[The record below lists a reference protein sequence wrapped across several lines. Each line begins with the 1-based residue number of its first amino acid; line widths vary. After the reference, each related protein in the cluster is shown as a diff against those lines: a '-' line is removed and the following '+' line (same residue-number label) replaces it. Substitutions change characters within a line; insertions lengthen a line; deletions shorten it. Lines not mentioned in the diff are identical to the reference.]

1 MAPQYDDFT
10 ARIAELESELAR
22 GPSPR
27 VFAPLAE
34 AYRLSGRL
42 DDALQTARLGI
53 QAHPDHVG
61 IRIVLARAVLD
72 SQGREKALSAYGDVL
87 ALDSENLEAQAY
99 RDSAPEPVEAPVE
112 SAVTEHPV
120 AEAVGML
127 APTEDEV
134 TVGQPDDAPA
144 TAPEEMTQ
152 PGRRPGAGSLSEEL
166 AHLADLFL
174 PVGTSSDDPSLG
186 PASIATLTLAEIY
199 SRQGLYGKAAEV
211 CERILE
217 RDPDNEGAKSALDEY
232 RKHPASV

>member
-22 GPSPR
+22 DPSPR
-27 VFAPLAE
+27 IFAPLAE

-42 DDALQTARLGI
+42 DNALETARCGI
-53 QAHPDHVG
+53 EAHPDHVG
-61 IRIVLARAVLD
+61 IRIVLARTIVD
-72 SQGREKALSAYGDVL
+72 SQGRESALSAYGDVL
-87 ALDSENLEAQAY
+87 ALDSGNPEAQAY
-99 RDSAPEPVEAPVE
+99 LDSEPEPVEAPVE
-112 SAVTEHPV
+112 SASKVEPP
-120 AEAVGML
+120 AEDGATA
-127 APTEDEV
+127 APPDE
-134 TVGQPDDAPA
+134 APP
-144 TAPEEMTQ
+144 TAPEETTRSE
-152 PGRRPGAGSLSEEL
+152 RRPGAGSLSEEL

-174 PVGTSSDDPSLG
+174 PVDTSSDAPSLG
-186 PASIATLTLAEIY
+186 PSSIATLTLAEIY